1 MTRSTPPT
9 DAADSAVRPDP
20 LDAVLRAWP
29 DGPSAAGA
37 RDTALAAI
45 LSRLDAPLP
54 DASSRIDD
62 EQLLVAPMAE
72 ERDESAPSQP
82 PVSLDGKST
91 RRERRT
97 FQDIAKLAGPPS
109 SKAASAADEWKE
121 DSGVVDLKVPT
132 AEPEATKP
140 VLGAA
145 AVVAPISVAPSATP
159 AAVVAA
165 VAPSTPPAP
174 VAPTTSTP
182 AAAVAS
188 PMAAKQ
194 AEKKGGNVVFIG
206 LFAAA
211 AVAAGVFFVAKGKPE
226 EKKPDAPVAVA
237 TAETT
242 KPNEP
247 AAKTEEK
254 KPDPAAA
261 ALSPEAL
268 AAAEKAKTTS
278 PAAGGTPTAAT
289 GGATAGTA
297 ATTAKPEEKKPE
309 IPVGE
314 PGSLTAAMA
323 QAAGPIDTSKTAATA
338 QTGPVGNVP
347 QRPSQ
352 GAVTGAMGKVLS
364 AARACVTDDSA
375 SKATV
380 TFAPSGAA
388 SGVSVSGPAAGTGA
402 ESCIKSAL
410 MRANVGAFAESTYS
424 TTVTIRH

>member
-1 MTRSTPPT
+1 
-9 DAADSAVRPDP
+9 
-20 LDAVLRAWP
+20 
-29 DGPSAAGA
+29 
-37 RDTALAAI
+37 
-45 LSRLDAPLP
+45 
-54 DASSRIDD
+54 
-62 EQLLVAPMAE
+62 MAE

-82 PVSLDGKST
+82 PVSLDGKSS

-132 AEPEATKP
+132 AEPEVTKP

-145 AVVAPISVAPSATP
+145 AAVAPTSVPPASAPVA
-159 AAVVAA
+159 VAA
-165 VAPSTPPAP
+165 VAAATPPAP

-188 PMAAKQ
+188 PMAAKPE
-194 AEKKGGNVVFIG
+194 EKKGGNVIFIG

-237 TAETT
+237 TAEAV
-242 KPNEP
+242 KPGEP

-254 KPDPAAA
+254 KADPGAS

-268 AAAEKAKTTS
+268 AAAEKAKATT
-278 PAAGGTPTAAT
+278 PAAGGATPATT
-289 GGATAGTA
+289 GGATTGTA
-297 ATTAKPEEKKPE
+297 ATTAKPEEKKPD